1 MKNLKKI
8 NWKHVLLDNW
18 GLKLLAFSIAFVL
31 WFVVITEEDP
41 VDTKTF
47 YGIKVDLVNTEK
59 LVELGR
65 VYEVLDGTDTLR
77 SVTVEAP
84 GSILDKMEASDIIAE
99 ADLNQISGMNTVEI
113 NFYCPAYSRDIID
126 IDGNI
131 SNVKLSIEDKMKKSL
146 YIRHEELG
154 QVADGHIMGG
164 VTLEHTRLEV
174 EGPASKI
181 EQISNAVVR
190 VDVSGAMTDFA
201 TPLAV
206 DLVDNSGNT
215 LLFDSVQQSVETV
228 NVNAKV
234 LKLKEIP
241 IEYIPIG
248 EPAEGYL
255 FTGVMEA
262 SPSTAIIAGSLKELN
277 RINKIVISDE
287 LDMTG
292 ATETLEVV
300 IDLENNKYLNGTIL
314 YDDRFDG
321 NARVK
326 IHVEK
331 EQEKDLVVRRDR
343 LQILNTPEN
352 LMAELLVDQIMPTLQ
367 VKGLAADIEPLRES
381 TLQSRID
388 IAAWMQQQ
396 NMDTIVP
403 GVYSIPVE
411 FELAEG
417 QTAVNEV
424 FVEVLFS
431 EMVEEVIE

>member
-18 GLKLLAFSIAFVL
+18 GLKLLSFSIAFVL

-206 DLVDNSGNT
+206 DLVDKSGNT

-248 EPAEGYL
+248 VPAEGYL
-255 FTGVMEA
+255 FTGVVEA

-277 RINKIVISDE
+277 RINKIVISEE

-326 IHVEK
+326 IYVEK
-331 EQEKDLVVRRDR
+331 EQEKDL
-343 LQILNTPEN
+343 
-352 LMAELLVDQIMPTLQ
+352 
-367 VKGLAADIEPLRES
+367 AASTWASLWRIFIWKTKRPSGSLR
-381 TLQSRID
+381 QSRLTHPKGI
-388 IAAWMQQQ
+388 
-396 NMDTIVP
+396 
-403 GVYSIPVE
+403 GIPE
-411 FELAEG
+411 AFHFRI
-417 QTAVNEV
+417 NEAPSTDSAS
-424 FVEVLFS
+424 FLFS
-431 EMVEEVIE
+431 KIRAFPTNTLPPAKTEALQAVPSEYRKRCEAFHFLQLCG